1 MRFYGAVVLILV
13 RHGETEANRLGRY
26 LGRADLELTAR
37 GRTQIEALTHLLPSA
52 DVVVSSPLLR
62 ARQTA
67 GLLSGAIEIDERWI
81 ELDYGPLDLTPVGTV
96 APELAERWKHDPD
109 FAPPG
114 VETLSALWHRVH
126 EACDDLVSRAET
138 SVVVV
143 VTHVGPI
150 KAALGWA
157 LGVPPTFAERL
168 FVEDAGVSRID
179 IEPGRRIV
187 RWFNRF
193 GHEPGEGSEESSGRL
208 PPGG

>member
-1 MRFYGAVVLILV
+1 MV
-13 RHGETEANRLGRY
+13 
-26 LGRADLELTAR
+26 
-37 GRTQIEALTHLLPSA
+37 
-52 DVVVSSPLLR
+52 R

-67 GLLSGAIEIDERWI
+67 ELLGGGIEIDERWI
-81 ELDYGPLDLTPVGTV
+81 ELDYGPLDLTPVGSV
-96 APELAERWKHDPD
+96 APELAERWRHDPE

-114 VETLSALWHRVH
+114 VETLSALWRRVH
-126 EACDDLVSRAET
+126 EACDDLESRAET

-157 LGVPPTFAERL
+157 LGMPATVAERL

-179 IEPGRRIV
+179 VGHGRRSV

-193 GHEPGEGSEESSGRL
+193 GHQPGEGVEESSGGVA
-208 PPGG
+208 PGG

>member
-1 MRFYGAVVLILV
+1 MLILV

-26 LGRADLELTAR
+26 LGRADLELTGR
-37 GRTQIEALTHLLPSA
+37 GRAQIEAVARVLPTP

-67 GLLSGAIEIDERWI
+67 ELLGGPIEIDERWI
-81 ELDYGPLDLTPVGTV
+81 ELDYGPLDLTPVGAV
-96 APELAERWKHDPD
+96 APDVAERWRRDPD

-114 VETLSALWHRVH
+114 VETLSSLWRRVH
-126 EACDDLVSRAET
+126 PACDALLPRAET

-157 LGVPPTFAERL
+157 LGVPPTFADRL

-179 IEPGRRIV
+179 IEGTRRIV

-193 GHEPGEGSEESSGRL
+193 GQQPGDGVEEPGSRV
-208 PPGG
+208 PPRG

>member
-1 MRFYGAVVLILV
+1 VLILV

-37 GRTQIEALTHLLPSA
+37 GWAQAEALAKALPRA

-67 GLLSGAIEIDERWI
+67 RFLADSIEIDERWI
-81 ELDYGPLDLTPVGTV
+81 ELDYGPFDQVPIGQV
-96 APELAERWKHDPD
+96 APELGERWKRDPD

-114 VETLSALWHRVH
+114 VETLSALWSRVH
-126 EACDDLVSRAET
+126 EACEDLVAQAET
-138 SVVVV
+138 SVVIV

-150 KAALGWA
+150 KATLGWA
-157 LGVPPTFAERL
+157 LGAPATLAQRL
-168 FVEDAGVSRID
+168 FVEDAGVCRID
-179 IEPGRRIV
+179 IERGQRIV

-193 GHEPGEGSEESSGRL
+193 GSQPGEGVEESSRRL
-208 PPGG
+208 TPGG

>member
-1 MRFYGAVVLILV
+1 MRSQGGAVLILV
-13 RHGETEANRLGRY
+13 RHGETEANRVGRY

-37 GRTQIEALTHLLPSA
+37 GRTQVEALAHLLPEPDA
-52 DVVVSSPLLR
+52 VVSSPLLR

-67 GLLSGAIEIDERWI
+67 ELLAGTVEIDERWI
-81 ELDYGPLDLTPVGTV
+81 ELDYGPLDLAPVDSV
-96 APELAERWKHDPD
+96 SPELADRWERDPD
-109 FAPPG
+109 FAPRG
-114 VETLSALWHRVH
+114 VETLSALWRRVH
-126 EACDDLVSRAET
+126 EACDDLLPRVET

-157 LGVPPTFAERL
+157 IGAPPTLAERL

-179 IEPGRRIV
+179 VERDRRVV

-193 GHEPGEGSEESSGRL
+193 GHEPGEGVEESSGRI
-208 PPGG
+208 PPGR